1 LPFTVV
7 QLSDPHIGADWSED
21 PATALARAI
30 TDVGRV
36 LAVDPDAVV
45 VSGDI
50 ANSATDAEY
59 NQAHTLLSAFDAP
72 VYVLPGNHDDREA
85 LRRHFDF
92 PGAPDAGH
100 LSYAVD
106 LGQARLV
113 CLDTQRPGR
122 DGGQLDADR
131 LAWLD
136 ATLIED
142 TATPTLLAMHH
153 PPLVTGIPSM
163 DSIAMPSDER
173 WALARIVEA
182 HRQVQV
188 IAAGHVHRAIIGALG
203 GTPVVAIPSTD
214 AQLAFDTEAPDIR
227 FVPEPP
233 CFAIHLLVD
242 GRFVSHLQPVIA

>member
-1 LPFTVV
+1 MV
-7 QLSDPHIGADWSED
+7 QLSDPHIGAGWSKD
-21 PATALARAI
+21 PPAALARAI

-36 LAVDPDAVV
+36 LAGEPNAVI

-50 ANSATDAEY
+50 ANSPTDAEY
-59 NQAHTLLSAFDAP
+59 DQAHALLAAFDAP
-72 VYVLPGNHDDREA
+72 VYVLPGNHDDRDA

-92 PGAPDAGH
+92 LAEPDTGH
-100 LSYAVD
+100 LSYAVN
-106 LGQARLV
+106 LGPARLV
-113 CLDTQRPGR
+113 CLDSQRPGR

-136 ATLIED
+136 ANLSED

-153 PPLVTGIPSM
+153 PPILTGIPSM
-163 DSIAMPSDER
+163 DSIALPDDER
-173 WALARIVEA
+173 QALAQIVET
-182 HRQVQV
+182 HRQVQM

-242 GRFVSHLQPVIA
+242 GRFVSHLQPVVD